1 MLKVCKNNNCNK
13 EFSFTRITKQYCS
26 NSCRY
31 SYLNLTRKE
40 EVKKWSL
47 KNKEHLTKKRKEY
60 YIANKS
66 RIDLMN
72 KLYSLK
78 NKDRLGEVRFSYY
91 LKNKSKIVA
100 NVRKWRKE
108 NKNMVKFYRSN
119 ERMAKLTATPKFA
132 NLIKIK
138 EIYKNCP
145 KGYHVDH
152 IIPLRGKTV
161 CGLHVEW
168 NLQYLTPTEN
178 CRKSN
183 KIIL

>member
-1 MLKVCKNNNCNK
+1 
-13 EFSFTRITKQYCS
+13 
-26 NSCRY
+26 
-31 SYLNLTRKE
+31 
-40 EVKKWSL
+40 
-47 KNKEHLTKKRKEY
+47 
-60 YIANKS
+60 
-66 RIDLMN
+66 MN

-78 NKDRLGEVRFSYY
+78 HKDRLAELRFSYY

-100 NVRKWRKE
+100 NVRKWKKE

-119 ERMAKLTATPKFA
+119 ERMAKLLATPKFA
-132 NLIKIK
+132 NLDKIK
-138 EIYKNCP
+138 DIYKNCP